1 MVETHSAQ
9 YSANMDDIDRSILA
23 TLEKHGR
30 ISNDELAARVGLSPS
45 PCLRR
50 VRRLEQTGVIRGYQ
64 ALVDP
69 AAVGRGLRVFAGV
82 RLIRHARADV
92 VAFERAVIRLPE
104 IIHTHHITGNYDY
117 LLHVEVADLPAYED
131 FHANRLATL
140 PSVASVTSYVTMKTL
155 SPVQTGAAGPP
166 RSARRRLRIGAWAKG

>member
-1 MVETHSAQ
+1 MVGTEIKQ
-9 YSANMDDIDRSILA
+9 YPANVDDIDRSILA

-30 ISNDELAARVGLSPS
+30 ISNNELAERVGLSPS

-50 VRRLEQTGVIRGYQ
+50 VRRLEETGLIRGYQ

-92 VAFERAVIRLPE
+92 VAFERAVIQLPE
-104 IIHTHHITGNYDY
+104 VVHTHHVTGNYDY
-117 LLHVEVADLPAYED
+117 LLQVEVADLPAYED
-131 FHANRLATL
+131 FHANRLAAL
-140 PSVASVTSYVTMKTL
+140 PSVAAVTSYVTMKTL
-155 SPVQTGAAGPP
+155 TANPA
-166 RSARRRLRIGAWAKG
+166 

>member
-1 MVETHSAQ
+1 MVGAGIKQ
-9 YSANMDDIDRSILA
+9 YSANMDDIDRAILA

-30 ISNDELAARVGLSPS
+30 ISNNELAEQVGLSPS

-50 VRRLEQTGVIRGYQ
+50 VRRLEETGVICGYR

-104 IIHTHHITGNYDY
+104 VVHTHHVTGNYDY
-117 LLHVEVADLPAYED
+117 LLQVEVADLPAYED
-131 FHANRLATL
+131 FHANRLANL
-140 PSVASVTSYVTMKTL
+140 PSVAAVTSYVTMKTL
-155 SPVQTGAAGPP
+155 TADPA
-166 RSARRRLRIGAWAKG
+166 

>member
-1 MVETHSAQ
+1 VVEASGAQ

-30 ISNDELAARVGLSPS
+30 ISNEELAARVGLTPS

-50 VRRLEQTGVIRGYQ
+50 VRRLEQDGVIRGYQ

-92 VAFERAVIRLPE
+92 VAFERAVIRLTE
-104 IIHTHHITGNYDY
+104 VVHTHHVTGNFDY
-117 LLHVEVADLPAYED
+117 LLQVEVADLPAYED
-131 FHANRLATL
+131 FHANRLANL
-140 PSVASVTSYVTMKTL
+140 PSIAAVTSYVAMKTL
-155 SPVQTGAAGPP
+155 SAEPG
-166 RSARRRLRIGAWAKG
+166 